1 MIFIPYPDEMERI
14 HQIQRYQGT
23 DYALIRLTF
32 TMIDKNNLDA
42 GGLLRDLLLQEGIVD
57 YARLAHGG
65 ENGIDRRAL
74 LLLEEGAQTVRLRF
88 YRVANRRGDRRF
100 SIETIGKKAR
110 QGLVSEG
117 DLLYFT
123 VAERAGEKQILL
135 FNLTHHFPSEEQLR
149 QQLGEDRTLRCL
161 RELLPQLR
169 RIRAG
174 GYYDNS
180 KGPGKIAPKDVGDTL
195 EGLLGI
201 QTNNKTQAD
210 YKGEIEIKAKKGRTM
225 DTLFTLRPEF
235 EGTPIA
241 SYETEDEKRVSAF
254 ARYYGYNSDKHPGC
268 RSLYI
273 TVGSE
278 LAPQNGRGF
287 YLKVN
292 EEAHRVELRRREGAA
307 QDVMTAYWS
316 FDVLQQELYQK
327 HPATIWVTA
336 SSRMRGEMG
345 QFRYE
350 KFEFSRAP
358 RFATFLSL
366 IKEGGVVY
374 DWRGYTTPSGKYSGK
389 NQGNAW
395 RIRSRRRGEL
405 FGRMETLKL

>member
-74 LLLEEGAQTVRLRF
+74 LLLEEGEQTVRLRF

-110 QGLVSEG
+110 LGLVSEG

-161 RELLPQLR
+161 RKLLPQLR

-201 QTNNKTQAD
+201 RPTTRRRQII
-210 YKGEIEIKAKKGRTM
+210 KGKLRSRQKRDGRWIPSLPCVLSLKVRRLHPMSRRMKKG
-225 DTLFTLRPEF
+225 LRLC
-235 EGTPIA
+235 TVL
-241 SYETEDEKRVSAF
+241 RV
-254 ARYYGYNSDKHPGC
+254 
-268 RSLYI
+268 
-273 TVGSE
+273 
-278 LAPQNGRGF
+278 
-287 YLKVN
+287 
-292 EEAHRVELRRREGAA
+292 
-307 QDVMTAYWS
+307 
-316 FDVLQQELYQK
+316 
-327 HPATIWVTA
+327 
-336 SSRMRGEMG
+336 
-345 QFRYE
+345 
-350 KFEFSRAP
+350 
-358 RFATFLSL
+358 
-366 IKEGGVVY
+366 
-374 DWRGYTTPSGKYSGK
+374 
-389 NQGNAW
+389 
-395 RIRSRRRGEL
+395 
-405 FGRMETLKL
+405 